1 MSSTVIAD
9 ESTVTMQSL
18 LAMAKEGLDHG
29 KKQAH
34 HYMKGTMTSGD
45 TIKGE
50 GAAAPFEGQ
59 VETLGFAWAHVKVV
73 SKETSKSAIPTQ
85 VGMVIVIPMNNSG
98 IVLLHQALYKGST
111 VEELDIN
118 FSEFSEKGKM
128 SKFGTVACKKC
139 RVADV
144 IYDGYS
150 SVGPVAYVCLIM
162 GSHEITVG
170 NKSAKWNHAKNDD
183 S

>member
-1 MSSTVIAD
+1 MSATMA
-9 ESTVTMQSL
+9 EGTVTMQSL

-45 TIKGE
+45 DIKGE
-50 GAAAPFEGQ
+50 GAAPFEGQ
-59 VETLGFAWAHVKVV
+59 VEIFGFAWAHVKMV

-85 VGMVIVIPMNNSG
+85 IGMVITIPMNNPG

-111 VEELDIN
+111 VKELDIN
-118 FSEFSEKGKM
+118 FAEFSEKGQM
-128 SKFGTVACKKC
+128 SKFGGIVCNGC

-150 SVGPVAYVCLIM
+150 SAGPVAYICFIM
-162 GSHEITVG
+162 ESHEITVG
-170 NKSAKWNHAKNDD
+170 NKSAKWNHMKNDD